1 MGNTA
6 LADANP
12 ERPTLASDQAT
23 VTITVAVEPKAA
35 FRLFTEEIESGW
47 RRGPRFRHAAGDT
60 GIICLEP
67 RIGGR
72 VFESFTTTAG
82 ETIIEIG
89 QVKIW
94 EPPSRLMF
102 NWRAANFA
110 STDSTEVEMLFQA
123 VHLSNDTGTRVNVV
137 HRGWAGTRSDHPA
150 RHGLQGAAFIR
161 MIGLWW
167 GDQMGTLRVRY
178 TR

>member
-1 MGNTA
+1 MSNTA
-6 LADANP
+6 LDDASP

-23 VTITVAVEPKAA
+23 VTITVAVEPKEA
-35 FRLFTEEIESGW
+35 FRLFTEEIESWW
-47 RRGPRFRHAAGDT
+47 RRGPRFRHAAGDSS
-60 GIICLEP
+60 IICREP

-110 STDSTEVEMLFQA
+110 STDSTEVEVLFQA
-123 VHLSNDTGTRVNVV
+123 VHFSNGTSTRVTGV

-167 GDQMGTLRVRY
+167 GNQMGTLRVRGK
-178 TR
+178 R